1 MSAKTSY
8 SARFTKS
15 VLKTLRYNAPKVVH
29 EKTYVYDH
37 TAKLPKGVT
46 GTFLLKNGEMITTD
60 VTRINNDHVNRVT
73 IKNRKTLMG
82 QNVPRVLWDTG
93 TNHIPVEQVIEMAGC
108 EFLIELSTKTVVED
122 KTPGRKFASL
132 MGDLLSKTDQGIPTQ
147 LTGELRANRIVIR
160 PFVTIKKALP
170 VEANVR
176 VQFTYQ
182 VKSKNKPKE
191 PAQ

>member
-1 MSAKTSY
+1 MSSAKTAY

-15 VLKTLRYNAPKVVH
+15 VLKTLRYNAPKTIH

-60 VTRINNDHVNRVT
+60 VTRVNNDHVNRVT
-73 IKNRKTLMG
+73 ITNRKTLMG
-82 QNVPRVLWDTG
+82 KNVPRVLWDTG
-93 TNHIPVEQVIEMAGC
+93 TDHIPVEQVIEMTGC
-108 EFLIELSTKTVVED
+108 EFLIELSTKTVIED
-122 KTPGRKFASL
+122 KTPGRKFATL
-132 MGDLLSKTDQGIPTQ
+132 MGDLLSKTDNIPTQ

-176 VQFTYQ
+176 VQFTYR

-191 PAQ
+191 PPQ

>member
-1 MSAKTSY
+1 MGDKTSY
-8 SARFTKS
+8 SSRFTKS
-15 VLKTLRYNAPKVVH
+15 VFRTLKYSAPKTVH
-29 EKTYVYDH
+29 QKTYVYDH

-46 GTFLLKNGEMITTD
+46 GTFLLKNGEMVTTD
-60 VTRINNDHVNRVT
+60 VTRVNNDHVNKVT

-82 QNVPRVLWDTG
+82 KNVPRVLWDTG
-93 TNHIPVEQVIEMAGC
+93 DDHIPVENVIEMQGC
-108 EFLIELSTKTVVED
+108 EFLIELSTKTVLED

-132 MGDLLSKTDQGIPTQ
+132 MGDLLSRTNNIPTQ

-160 PFVTIKKALP
+160 PFVTIKKVLP

-176 VQFTYQ
+176 VQFIYH

-191 PAQ
+191 LPQ